1 MEIEIIKIQSQSDPL
16 DSTREFGI
24 FLKKIQGSVH
34 MLHWYATD
42 YNVHEILGE
51 LYESLDGLFDKLQ
64 EEIIGTS
71 MIQNVNFP
79 TFSTGLEIDNIEQFK
94 GEAQD
99 IILSYNKISKITQE
113 ILTSLEFNSYISS
126 VKSGINN
133 TKEDIITNF
142 NKTSYLLTMVNC

>member
-16 DSTREFGI
+16 DSTREFGTL
-24 FLKKIQGSVH
+24 LKKIQGCVH

-79 TFSTGLEIDNIEQFK
+79 TFSTGLELNNIEQFK
-94 GEAQD
+94 GTTED
-99 IILSYNKISKITQE
+99 IIVSYNKISKITQE
-113 ILTSLEFNSYISS
+113 VLTSLEFNNYISS

>member
-1 MEIEIIKIQSQSDPL
+1 MEIKIVSYN
-16 DSTREFGI
+16 
-24 FLKKIQGSVH
+24 QGSDLETTKYFAILLSKALSIIHLV
-34 MLHWYATD
+34 HWYVPNFQA
-42 YNVHEILGE
+42 HEVIGN
-51 LYESLDGLFDKLQ
+51 LYETLDGHFDKLQ

-79 TFSTGLEIDNIEQFK
+79 TFNTGLELDNIEQFK
-94 GEAQD
+94 GTTKD
-99 IILSYNKISKITQE
+99 IIVSYNKISKITQE
-113 ILTSLEFNSYISS
+113 ILTSLEFNNYISS